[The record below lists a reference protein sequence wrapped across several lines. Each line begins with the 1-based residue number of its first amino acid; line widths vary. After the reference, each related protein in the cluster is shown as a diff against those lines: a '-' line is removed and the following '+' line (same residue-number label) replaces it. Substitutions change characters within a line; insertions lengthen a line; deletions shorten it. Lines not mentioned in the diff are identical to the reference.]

1 MSTTPSRAARADRH
15 PHSAT
20 SSPTAAM
27 SSPATASASRP
38 RTDKHHAAADH
49 DAASFPAVAVAAE
62 GDHHHSQRRSSR
74 RPRTTIP
81 LAATTMD
88 SAAILTDSRIPT
100 HLVGVAHWHARRREW
115 LQAPASGAA
124 PRTPVTLRRDA
135 YLDVYT
141 KLVKERKPLAAGR
154 GLPLQQLL
162 ELIVEGWKQEGMLPE
177 TFAPPPSPPPNP
189 ESYYRT
195 YLAHAHPGDAEPPAS
210 TLEWLGGLFRGLL
223 APISAATPASASASA
238 ETQQTRGRRS
248 LASYLR
254 GGERS
259 ARGS

>member
-1 MSTTPSRAARADRH
+1 
-15 PHSAT
+15 
-20 SSPTAAM
+20 
-27 SSPATASASRP
+27 
-38 RTDKHHAAADH
+38 
-49 DAASFPAVAVAAE
+49 
-62 GDHHHSQRRSSR
+62 
-74 RPRTTIP
+74 
-81 LAATTMD
+81 MD

-124 PRTPVTLRRDA
+124 PRAPVTLRRDA

-177 TFAPPPSPPPNP
+177 SFAPPPSPPPNP

-223 APISAATPASASASA
+223 APMAATPASAAGAAA
-238 ETQQTRGRRS
+238 ETQTRGRRS
-248 LASYLR
+248 LASHLR

>member
-1 MSTTPSRAARADRH
+1 
-15 PHSAT
+15 
-20 SSPTAAM
+20 M
-27 SSPATASASRP
+27 SSPATVSASR
-38 RTDKHHAAADH
+38 RTDKHHTHATDH
-49 DAASFPAVAVAAE
+49 DAAAQPPAVAVAAE
-62 GDHHHSQRRSSR
+62 GDHHPSRRSSR

-81 LAATTMD
+81 PTTTTMD

-124 PRTPVTLRRDA
+124 PRAPVTLRRDA

-223 APISAATPASASASA
+223 APISAATPVPASGAAA
-238 ETQQTRGRRS
+238 ETQHTRGRRS
-248 LASYLR
+248 LASHLR